1 MNFDLVP
8 GELRNCAQ
16 WVNWRYEE
24 RDGKPTKVP
33 VRAGTNIR
41 ASSTD
46 PASWTSFEN
55 AIALKN
61 GHAGVGIVFTPE
73 AGIVGIDLDH
83 AKDAVWAHRI
93 VERIGSYSEL
103 SPSREGIHVY
113 VKAELPAGARKCGC
127 IEMYDRARFFTVTGE
142 QLSDSIATIAHTD
155 IAWLHRLMD
164 AGVFN
169 FSKTLKL
176 ERLMAGDLTGFASHS
191 EADLAL
197 ASTLAHLGLN
207 AADIDSAF
215 RLSGLYREKWE
226 RADYREETIAKALE
240 SKTSKAPAIVTTNI
254 GGSSPFSEDEIA
266 KRFAQ
271 SYGADVRYS
280 AEMASWLFWDGKVL
294 RRDAANIVADLSR
307 DVCREAALEAD
318 AIKPGK
324 GRTLASY
331 RTMRAVLNIASAD
344 PALAVMVE
352 ELDSDAMIF
361 NCRNGVIDLRTG
373 ELLPH
378 GHSRL
383 ITKIAGCKLA
393 PVGTLAPLW
402 TNFLDRVTGGNLAQ
416 QTYLQELCGYCL
428 TGVTSEQKAHFAYGT
443 GANGKTV
450 FVNAITGVM
459 GDYAGVT
466 PSEVFLASH
475 AAQHPTGIAD
485 MRGKRLIVATELEQ
499 GARWAESRLK
509 ELTGGDMV
517 KARFMG
523 KDFFQF
529 RPSAK
534 ILLIGNHKPTLRG
547 TDEGIKR
554 RLHLLPFTV
563 TIPEHERDSHLNEK
577 LSAEYPAILRWML
590 EGCLRWQQ
598 TGLKPPEIVRDASA
612 DYLAEE
618 NRLARWIEQ
627 SCTILN
633 NFSFSDSPVPVSTL
647 YRSWKLWAEE
657 NGEWAGGVT
666 GFSQMLESV
675 PGVRR
680 KRTSDIRGFLGI
692 QLKAWEE
699 RQ

>member
-1 MNFDLVP
+1 MNCDGIP
-8 GELRNCAQ
+8 AELRAIP
-16 WVNWRYEE
+16 NWIAYGA
-24 RDGKPTKVP
+24 GKIPLIPGTHARASVDDP
-33 VRAGTNIR
+33 ATWSGFDAARAGM
-41 ASSTD
+41 
-46 PASWTSFEN
+46 
-55 AIALKN
+55 N
-61 GHAGVGIVFTPE
+61 GHAGLGWVVTPQTGIVL
-73 AGIVGIDLDH
+73 IDIDH
-83 AKDAVWAHRI
+83 CRDAATGEIAIYAQRT
-93 VERIGSYSEL
+93 VERISSYAEV
-103 SPSREGIHVY
+103 SPSGTGIHIV
-113 VKAELPAGARKCGC
+113 VKSTLPAGARKRGSL
-127 IEMYDRARFFTVTGE
+127 EMYADKRFFCFTGE
-142 QLSDSIATIAHTD
+142 KLPGAPNTIETVNVD
-155 IAWLHRLMD
+155 WLHRLMASD
-164 AGVFN
+164 VFS
-169 FSKTLKL
+169 FEKTLKL
-176 ERLMAGDLTGFASHS
+176 KSLMNGDWTGYPSQS
-191 EADLAL
+191 EADLAF

-207 AADIDSAF
+207 SADIDSAF

-226 RADYREETIAKALE
+226 RADYREETITKALAG
-240 SKTSKAPAIVTTNI
+240 KTSTAPATVTTN
-254 GGSSPFSEDEIA
+254 GSSRFSEDEIA

-271 SYGADVRYS
+271 LYGADVRYS

-344 PALAVMVE
+344 PALAVMAE
-352 ELDSDAMIF
+352 ELDADPMLF

-383 ITKIAGCKLA
+383 ITKIAGCELA
-393 PVGTLAPLW
+393 QEGTPAPLW
-402 TNFLDRVTGGNLAQ
+402 TKFLDRVTGGNIAQ
-416 QTYLQELCGYCL
+416 QAYLQELCGYCL

-450 FVNAITGVM
+450 FVNAITEVM

-475 AAQHPTGIAD
+475 SSQHPTGIAD

-523 KDFFQF
+523 RDFFQF

-534 ILLIGNHKPTLRG
+534 IFLIGNHKPTLRG

-563 TIPEHERDSHLNEK
+563 TIPEHERDLHLDEK
-577 LSAEYPAILRWML
+577 LRAEYPAILRWML

-598 TGLKPPEIVRDASA
+598 TGLKAPEIVRDASA

-633 NFSFSDSPVPVSTL
+633 NFSFSDKPVPVSTL

-675 PGVRR
+675 PGIRR
-680 KRTSDIRGFLGI
+680 KRTADTRGFLGI
-692 QLKAWEE
+692 QLKGWEP
-699 RQ
+699 RQAEQ